1 MPLPLYKLLI
11 AAPAAKIAVFSLVL
25 PFPLQSILHKQP
37 KGAYLFGKFF
47 KDVLQEQM

>member
-1 MPLPLYKLLI
+1 MPLSLYKPLI
-11 AAPAAKIAVFSLVL
+11 AALDNKIAAFSLVL

-47 KDVLQEQM
+47 KGVLQEQM